1 MRVNPSAQDRMGW
14 GGVGLGIGV
23 GVRERGIGRYLV
35 PFLDFLNYVLLG
47 KVDHT
52 GSTQDERAVKN
63 KVRLQ
68 ESCHV

>member
-1 MRVNPSAQDRMGW
+1 MW
-14 GGVGLGIGV
+14 LGIGV

-68 ESCHV
+68 ESCRV

>member
-1 MRVNPSAQDRMGW
+1 MW
-14 GGVGLGIGV
+14 LGIGV

-52 GSTQDERAVKN
+52 GLHRMREQ
-63 KVRLQ
+63 
-68 ESCHV
+68 